1 VVYKHIETACL
12 RCRDALTVRRSNN
25 LTFIHCKNRNYITA
39 DYSPPKARLLAGR
52 RVLATW
58 SEDTRRKT
66 AKSKVVIGNVELV

>member
-1 VVYKHIETACL
+1 
-12 RCRDALTVRRSNN
+12 LTVRGSNN
-25 LTFIHCKNRNYITA
+25 LTFIYCKNRNYITA

-66 AKSKVVIGNVELV
+66 A